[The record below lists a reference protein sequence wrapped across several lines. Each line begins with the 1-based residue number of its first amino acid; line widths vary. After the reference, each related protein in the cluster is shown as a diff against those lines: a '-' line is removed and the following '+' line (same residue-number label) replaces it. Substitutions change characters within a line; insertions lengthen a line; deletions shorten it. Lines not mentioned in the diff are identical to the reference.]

1 VGVFDVYR
9 GDFVGCPRCRDAA
22 WVVFSKGVKPRCVVR
37 PISCVRFSQWVLKAG
52 MVGCAIRWGF
62 CYLLRGVRGSV
73 LGGQRCRG
81 VREDVVRIMGGVKI
95 M

>member
-1 VGVFDVYR
+1 MGGVIY
-9 GDFVGCPRCRDAA
+9 
-22 WVVFSKGVKPRCVVR
+22 SKGCETQCDIRL
-37 PISCVRFSQWVLKAG
+37 ISCVRFSQWVLGAG
-52 MVGCAIRWGF
+52 MVRCAIRWGF